1 MLIPTGKRRKM
12 NRSKGIIRTS
22 IIGIVVNILLAIVKA
37 VIGIISN
44 SIAIISDAINNL
56 SDSMSS
62 LITMIGTKLSTKE
75 PNRKHP
81 FGYGRIE
88 YITTLVIGTLI
99 VYAGYNAFAESL
111 KKIFYPEDPDYSV
124 PTIIIISAA
133 IVVKAILGL
142 YTKASGQNLRSDA
155 LVASGKDA
163 LNDVLVSIGTLAAAI
178 IYNTTG
184 YKIEAYVGILI
195 AILIMKAGFETLR
208 DTISEILGQRI
219 SPELTSEIRTSINS
233 FPEVAGVYD
242 LIVHNYGKEKQIG
255 SVHIEV
261 HESLTASYLDGLERQ
276 IVEKVYADTN
286 VALTGI
292 SVYSMN
298 HNDEDALRT
307 KEAIKNIVAGYKQVL
322 NMHGFYKN
330 NVDKNIRFDL
340 VFDFDA
346 HEKQKTLAEITDK
359 VKELHPEYDV
369 IITMDHDISD

>member
-1 MLIPTGKRRKM
+1 M

-44 SIAIISDAINNL
+44 PVAIISDAINNL

-62 LITMIGTKLSTKE
+62 LITMMGTKLSAKE
-75 PNRKHP
+75 PNKKHP

-88 YITTLVIGTLI
+88 FITTLVIGTIIL
-99 VYAGYNAFAESL
+99 YAGYNALGESVR
-111 KKIFYPEDPDYSV
+111 KIISPDEPDYSV
-124 PTIIIISAA
+124 PTIIIIIAA
-133 IVVKAILGL
+133 IVAKILLGL
-142 YTKASGQNLRSDA
+142 YTKAAGHKLQSDA

-163 LNDVLVSIGTLAAAI
+163 LNDVLVSLGTLIAAI

-184 YKIEAYVGILI
+184 YKIEAYVGII
-195 AILIMKAGFETLR
+195 IGILIMKAGFETLR

-219 SPELTSEIRTSINS
+219 SAELTSEIRRSIGT

-242 LIVHNYGKEKQIG
+242 LIVHNYGKEKLIG

-276 IVEKVYADTN
+276 IVEKVYADTH

-298 HNDEDALRT
+298 HNDEDAVKT
-307 KEAIKNIVAGYKQVL
+307 KEAIENIVSGYKQVL
-322 NMHGFYKN
+322 SMHGFYKN

-346 HEKQKTLAEITDK
+346 KEKQKTLAEITDK

>member
-1 MLIPTGKRRKM
+1 
-12 NRSKGIIRTS
+12 
-22 IIGIVVNILLAIVKA
+22 
-37 VIGIISN
+37 
-44 SIAIISDAINNL
+44 
-56 SDSMSS
+56 MSS

-255 SVHIEV
+255 
-261 HESLTASYLDGLERQ
+261 
-276 IVEKVYADTN
+276 
-286 VALTGI
+286 
-292 SVYSMN
+292 
-298 HNDEDALRT
+298 LRRRT
-307 KEAIKNIVAGYKQVL
+307 S
-322 NMHGFYKN
+322 
-330 NVDKNIRFDL
+330 R
-340 VFDFDA
+340 
-346 HEKQKTLAEITDK
+346 
-359 VKELHPEYDV
+359 
-369 IITMDHDISD
+369 